1 MLDARKLLD
10 QVLGSARAGDLSGL
24 EAQARRMLGQPGD
37 GGGRSGADAR
47 GGGGG
52 DLLKGALAGGV
63 VGLLL
68 GNKKARKFA
77 GKTAGTALKVGGLA
91 AVAGLAYT
99 AWRNRQ
105 AATGNAPPV
114 LDAPGVTHLMPS
126 AGAALLAPPSDS
138 GFAPANAPGGEEA
151 LARAVLVAMIQGA
164 KADGHV
170 DAAEQTRIFAH
181 VEGLDLDAE
190 AKAFV
195 MDELAA
201 PLDIDKVVRAART
214 PEMAAELYAA
224 SLLAMIPD
232 HPAERAYLDMLAAR
246 LDLDRGLAVEIERAV
261 TEAT

>member
-1 MLDARKLLD
+1 MLDAKKLLD

-24 EAQARRMLGQPGD
+24 EAQARRMLGQ
-37 GGGRSGADAR
+37 GGGSAGAGSA
-47 GGGGG
+47 GGGTG
-52 DLLKGALAGGV
+52 DLLKGGLAGGV

-68 GNKKARKFA
+68 GSKKARKFA
-77 GKTAGTALKVGGLA
+77 GKTAGTALKIGGVA
-91 AVAGLAYT
+91 AVAGLAYA

-105 AATGNAPPV
+105 AAIGAPVAEP
-114 LDAPGVTHLMPS
+114 AGHGATHLMP
-126 AGAALLAPPSDS
+126 AGGAALLAPPADS

-164 KADGHV
+164 KADGHI
-170 DAAEQTRIFAH
+170 DGEEQARIFAH
-181 VEGLDLDAE
+181 IEQLGLDAE

-214 PEMAAELYAA
+214 PEMATELYAA
-224 SLLAMIPD
+224 SLLAMVPD

-246 LDLDRGLAVEIERAV
+246 LELDRGLAAEVERAV
-261 TEAT
+261 MEAT